1 MIRGWVL
8 ELDSFDGLVRLKQIS
23 NGLETLHVR
32 STTLNREERGLAS
45 SVLHSF
51 RTLLGIS
58 SGPVALSEFTF
69 LRNLVMYLALKA
81 MLSLVLDGSCN
92 L

>member
-1 MIRGWVL
+1 M
-8 ELDSFDGLVRLKQIS
+8 
-23 NGLETLHVR
+23 R
-32 STTLNREERGLAS
+32 STTLNREERGLDS

-81 MLSLVLDGSCN
+81 MLSMVLDGSCN